1 MKKYGNV
8 YCLLVFLLALLSV
21 AGCREGEKP
30 LPTLRLGHAPH
41 DHHSPLYI
49 AAMNPDY
56 FKANGGIYLK
66 ETVFRQEYL
75 LVDRGRPLAK
85 VVIDASTGG
94 NELIRKLSEGLFDMC
109 FGGVPAMLSFID
121 QGSPIRMV
129 APVMAD
135 GTGLVVRRDLPAE
148 DWQQFLAL
156 IRQSGK
162 PVKIGYK
169 FAVSV
174 QNLLFEQALRESG
187 ISFSEDEKDRAAQVR
202 LVNLYGEKNVIPVL
216 ENGLVDGVVIMQ
228 PYLAMAQE
236 RGIGKVIIMLR
247 DLPPTGKWQGSPCC
261 ALAASDAFAADH
273 PEVAQAMI
281 TLMLRSIAFI
291 NLDPAGSAQ
300 QISQWLNT
308 SPAVEMKSIPTIR
321 FEQEYSEDWERGI
334 NFWTETMI
342 RSGLLT
348 GKVKEAYDRGNLDR
362 VIYNREL
369 FDKAKEN
376 L

>member
-1 MKKYGNV
+1 MKNYAKV
-8 YCLLVFLLALLSV
+8 CCLLVLLLALLSSL
-21 AGCREGEKP
+21 GCREGEKP
-30 LPTLRLGHAPH
+30 LPMLRLGHAPH

-66 ETVFRQEYL
+66 EIVYRQEYL

-85 VVIDASTGG
+85 VVIEASTGG
-94 NELIRKLSEGLFDMC
+94 NELVRKLAEGLFDMC

-121 QGSPIRMV
+121 QGSPIRIV
-129 APVMAD
+129 APVMAE

-148 DWQQFLAL
+148 DWQQFLAF
-156 IRQSGK
+156 IRQSGR

-174 QNLLFEQALRESG
+174 QNLLFEQALQESG
-187 ISFSEDEKDRAAQVR
+187 ISFAEDGKNAAAQIQ
-202 LVNLYGEKNVIPVL
+202 LVNLYGEKNIIPVL

-236 RGIGKVIIMLR
+236 RGVGKVIAMLR
-247 DLPPTGKWQGSPCC
+247 DLPPAGKWQGSPCC
-261 ALAASDAFAADH
+261 ALAASDAFAAAH
-273 PEVAQAMI
+273 PEAAQAMI

-291 NLDPAGSAQ
+291 NLDPASSAD
-300 QISQWLNT
+300 QIAQWLNT

-321 FEQEYSEDWERGI
+321 FEQDYSEDWERGI
-334 NFWTETMI
+334 RFWTETMI
-342 RSGLLT
+342 KSGLLT
-348 GKVKEAYDRGNLDR
+348 GKVKEAYDKGDLNR

-369 FDKAKEN
+369 YDKAKKN